1 MLVIKNVSKILG
13 KKQILHNI
21 NFCLKK
27 GEVIALLGPNGSGK
41 TTLMRCIIGFY
52 NIEEGKILFNNLEIK
67 NNRKDFLKN
76 IAYVPETGGI
86 YPEMT
91 VYEYL
96 MFMAEVK
103 HIDRQE
109 IKINLKNIIKA
120 LDLESVIDKKCD
132 ILSKGFRR
140 RVALA
145 GALLTKPHL
154 LILDEPTEGL
164 DPQQKQNLRKILQ
177 EYGKKNIVL
186 ISTHVME
193 EVEALADRVLMI
205 KNGHL
210 ICDTTPDEL
219 RKIND
224 GASIE
229 NSFCKI
235 IND

>member
-52 NIEEGKILFNNLEIK
+52 NIEEGKILFNNFEIK